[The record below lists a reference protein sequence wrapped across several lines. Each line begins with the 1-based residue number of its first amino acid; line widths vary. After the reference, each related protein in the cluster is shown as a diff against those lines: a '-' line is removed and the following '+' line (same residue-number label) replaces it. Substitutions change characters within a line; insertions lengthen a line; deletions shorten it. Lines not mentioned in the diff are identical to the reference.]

1 MVKGLIFL
9 KMSNA
14 EYAQFVKARMP
25 RSPIWKD
32 CLLAFVI
39 GGLICCIGQLIT
51 DAWTAFGLGKED
63 ASTAATICMV
73 FLGALST
80 GLGFYDSLAKYG
92 GAGTLVPITGFSNA
106 VASPALEFKTEGL
119 ITGTAVR
126 IFTIAGPVILCGVCA
141 SVVYGV
147 VLWLLGM

>member
-1 MVKGLIFL
+1 MN
-9 KMSNA
+9 MSNQ
-14 EYAQFVKARMP
+14 EYAKFVEGRMP
-25 RSPIWKD
+25 ASPLFRD
-32 CLLAFVI
+32 CILAFLF
-39 GGLICCIGQLIT
+39 GGAICCIGQLIT
-51 DAWTAFGLGKED
+51 DGWTAFGFMKED

-80 GLGFYDSLAKYG
+80 GLGFYDDIAKYG

-119 ITGTAVR
+119 ITGTSVK

-141 SVVYGV
+141 SVIYGL
-147 VLWLLGM
+147 VLWVMQIL